1 LIRCCG
7 ALIGVADSDGTAVGL
22 RHPTGIV
29 QALGGGGVDD
39 QAAVAATGIRMADV
53 PVRCGGE
60 DWEGVP
66 GGEPGEVVG

>member
-1 LIRCCG
+1 
-7 ALIGVADSDGTAVGL
+7 
-22 RHPTGIV
+22 V

-53 PVRCGGE
+53 PVRCGEE